1 MNMVAEGVATSVSAY
16 QLAEKFSVE
25 MPIVEQIY
33 QVIKEDKKAGD
44 AVRELMMRSL
54 KAEY

>member
-1 MNMVAEGVATSVSAY
+1 
-16 QLAEKFSVE
+16 

-33 QVIKEDKKAGD
+33 QVVQEDKKAGD
-44 AVRELMMRSL
+44 AVRELMTRSL